1 MAVCRAV
8 LLKCSFLNFR
18 CSTCWGRI
26 KTQIYQAHYFFN
38 NNRTKVLC
46 APSNNKRNYWN
57 NQPQWT
63 SKMRL
68 TNTLR
73 SSQVRPVLH
82 ADKLMIIKALFCYT
96 LYLLKI
102 VFISFSS
109 AGLVCTL
116 CAVSE
121 WKCIRRGKTCSNFF
135 LEERILWWWV
145 PPGGRL
151 EES

>member
-1 MAVCRAV
+1 
-8 LLKCSFLNFR
+8 
-18 CSTCWGRI
+18 
-26 KTQIYQAHYFFN
+26 
-38 NNRTKVLC
+38 
-46 APSNNKRNYWN
+46 
-57 NQPQWT
+57 
-63 SKMRL
+63 MRL

-73 SSQVRPVLH
+73 SSQVRLVLH
-82 ADKLMIIKALFCYT
+82 ADKLMIIKALFWYT

-135 LEERILWWWV
+135 SGRKNTVMMSTAGRETWRTLTVPWHPEPWVTKTWNHNNAKLNILIFICSNYQIRICNNYHEPEFYSEPYSQCMV
-145 PPGGRL
+145 NCFAKSG
-151 EES
+151 S

>member
-1 MAVCRAV
+1 
-8 LLKCSFLNFR
+8 
-18 CSTCWGRI
+18 
-26 KTQIYQAHYFFN
+26 
-38 NNRTKVLC
+38 
-46 APSNNKRNYWN
+46 
-57 NQPQWT
+57 
-63 SKMRL
+63 MRL

-73 SSQVRPVLH
+73 SSQVRLVLQ

-121 WKCIRRGKTCSNFF
+121 
-135 LEERILWWWV
+135 
-145 PPGGRL
+145 
-151 EES
+151 